1 MLKKDGQQKHAERER
16 INKITGKKEG
26 EKRRMTW
33 KKRKFDVIYIVEF
46 IHVS

>member
-26 EKRRMTW
+26 EK
-33 KKRKFDVIYIVEF
+33 KKDDMEKKKI
-46 IHVS
+46 